1 MTDAYEHVYAT
12 VTACGIP
19 GTLEA
24 YPVGEVPALPWFVY
38 LLDDG
43 GEFPADDTDYAGIPR
58 FRVELYE
65 ETRDAD
71 LESSIATAI
80 RDAYGPVRIMP
91 EYIPDED
98 CRMVAYE
105 FAFTPKEDQS

>member
-1 MTDAYEHVYAT
+1 MDAYQHVYQT
-12 VTACGIP
+12 VLSCGIP

-24 YPVGEVPALPWFVY
+24 YPVGQVPALPWFVY
-38 LLDDG
+38 LCDDCG
-43 GEFPADDTDYAGIPR
+43 ALAADDTDYAAVPR

-65 ETRDAD
+65 ESRNAE
-71 LESSIATAI
+71 LESTIADTI
-80 RDAYGPVRIMP
+80 REVYGPVRIMP

-105 FAFTPKEDQS
+105 FAFTPKEG